1 MKTYCPYRIAPL
13 GAHIDHQYG
22 VVCGCSINLGIYF
35 NYEELNSTEIILTSN
50 NYNSEIIFNINDYLN
65 IW

>member
-22 VVCGCSINLGIYF
+22 VVSGCAIDLVNDEFKYYDQTKKWAKAFLGK
-35 NYEELNSTEIILTSN
+35 
-50 NYNSEIIFNINDYLN
+50 
-65 IW
+65 